1 MKNISVKMKMLLMS
15 LVTLLGLLV
24 LGGVAIIQLRN
35 LEGQISTMMEE
46 SIRSD
51 YDDNIKKQ
59 VDNAISLLD
68 TVYAKSEAGE
78 CTLEEA
84 EKEGADLLREL
95 RYGESGYFWADT
107 YDGDNVVLLGSATE
121 GTNRMETQDAQGYQM
136 VKEIIRVGKEADGGF
151 TDYVFPKEGETE
163 ASPKRSYSKAFE
175 PFGWV
180 VGTGNY
186 IDYIDTTVEEKTQ
199 SVSME
204 IQSTIMAIFG
214 IEIVIIMIAVGLC
227 IYVGGS
233 IGKAL
238 TSAGG
243 YIEMIAK
250 GDFTREL
257 PKNLTGRKDDFG
269 VLGHNLEEMKT
280 QVGSMMRDVKAE
292 GEKIK
297 GIVDRVNT
305 TVDSLSSDVEDVS
318 ATTQQLAAG
327 MEETAASSET
337 IKNMSHEIEEA
348 AKNIAN
354 RSQDGAE
361 QAASIHQRATKAQT
375 ETREQRAHAD
385 AIHEEIRA
393 SLTKA
398 LEDAQVVKEIEVLS
412 SAIME
417 ITNQTNLL
425 ALNASIEAARAGEA
439 GKGFA
444 VVAGEIGVLAGNSSE
459 TATQIQA
466 ICNETKDNIAHVRS
480 CFDQVIAFL
489 QEDVQSQFAA
499 YAEETKEYYQSICEV
514 QKIIAEIAESSGI
527 FAETVLNIQTQIRA
541 VSDTPEKQTVDT
553 SQVLEKTKKT
563 EEMTEQMTKIVNEN
577 RKNAKAIS
585 QIVERFSLTEE

>member
-1 MKNISVKMKMLLMS
+1 
-15 LVTLLGLLV
+15 
-24 LGGVAIIQLRN
+24 
-35 LEGQISTMMEE
+35 
-46 SIRSD
+46 
-51 YDDNIKKQ
+51 
-59 VDNAISLLD
+59 
-68 TVYAKSEAGE
+68 
-78 CTLEEA
+78 
-84 EKEGADLLREL
+84 
-95 RYGESGYFWADT
+95 
-107 YDGDNVVLLGSATE
+107 
-121 GTNRMETQDAQGYQM
+121 
-136 VKEIIRVGKEADGGF
+136 
-151 TDYVFPKEGETE
+151 
-163 ASPKRSYSKAFE
+163 
-175 PFGWV
+175 
-180 VGTGNY
+180 
-186 IDYIDTTVEEKTQ
+186 
-199 SVSME
+199 
-204 IQSTIMAIFG
+204 MAIFG
-214 IEIVIIMIAVGLC
+214 IEIVIIMIVVGLC

-280 QVGSMMRDVKAE
+280 QVGGMMRDVKAE

-444 VVAGEIGVLAGNSSE
+444 VVATEIGGLAE
-459 TATQIQA
+459 
-466 ICNETKDNIAHVRS
+466 
-480 CFDQVIAFL
+480 
-489 QEDVQSQFAA
+489 QS
-499 YAEETKEYYQSICEV
+499 
-514 QKIIAEIAESSGI
+514 
-527 FAETVLNIQTQIRA
+527 
-541 VSDTPEKQTVDT
+541 KQTVGKIQEVTESVTAAVENLSGDAERLLEFVATDVVASYDMFGEVAEVYNQDAQDIDALISDFSAT
-553 SQVLEKTKKT
+553 SEQLLASIDGVLEAMDEIANATNEGAQGTTNIASKVMDVRNRT
-563 EEMTEQMTKIVNEN
+563 EEVSDEVGKCDDT
-577 RKNAKAIS
+577 AKKLYDEIS
-585 QIVERFSLTEE
+585 VFVIE